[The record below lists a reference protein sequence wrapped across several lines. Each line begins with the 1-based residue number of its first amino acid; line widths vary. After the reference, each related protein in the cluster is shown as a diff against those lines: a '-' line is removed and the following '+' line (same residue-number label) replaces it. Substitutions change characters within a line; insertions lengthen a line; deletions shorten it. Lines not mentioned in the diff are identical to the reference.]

1 MNKTM
6 QKKYARL
13 IARVGVNIK
22 KGQPV
27 RIYCEADQHE
37 FITIL
42 VSECYKAGASRVEV
56 DWAFQAVTK
65 LNYKHRTLK
74 SLSEVP
80 AWQEERLKLMVEE
93 IPCRIYIESE
103 DPYGLAGVNR
113 EKMQKSQMA
122 RYKITKKYSDAL
134 ENKDQ
139 WCIAAVPSYA
149 WAKRVFPNET
159 KTRAYNMLW
168 DAILK
173 TVYVTKDNDPEEAWR
188 EHNADLK
195 ARTSYLNEKKF
206 DYLEYKSSN
215 GTNFKASL
223 IPESHWCG
231 GGETTLGGNFF
242 NPNMPTQ
249 EVFITPKKGFAE
261 GKLVATKPLSWQS
274 QIIDNFYITF
284 KDGKAVEWDAE
295 VGKDLLDK
303 MLSMDEGAKYLGELA
318 LIPHDSPIANTGILF
333 YNTLFDENASCHVAL
348 GRGFCDTI
356 DGFEDRSLEECREL
370 GVNDSMIHVDFMI
383 GAPDLEITGYKD
395 GKAYPIFR
403 DGNWAF

>member
-13 IARVGVNIK
+13 IARVGANIK

-37 FITIL
+37 FVTIL
-42 VSECYKAGASRVEV
+42 VAECYKAGASRVEV

-65 LNYKHRTLK
+65 LNYKYRTLK

-93 IPCRIYIESE
+93 VPCRIYIESE

-159 KTRAYNMLW
+159 KTKAYNMLW
-168 DAILK
+168 DAILQ
-173 TVYVTKDNDPEEAWR
+173 TVYVTKDNDPEEAWKN
-188 EHNADLK
+188 HNADLK
-195 ARTSYLNEKKF
+195 KRTAYLNDKKF
-206 DYLEYKSSN
+206 DYLHYKSAN
-215 GTNFKASL
+215 GTDFKAWL

-231 GGETTLGGNFF
+231 GGETTLSGNFF
-242 NPNMPTQ
+242 NPNLPAE
-249 EVFITPKKGFAE
+249 EVFISPKKGYAE
-261 GKLVATKPLSWQS
+261 GKVVSTKPLSWQS
-274 QIIDNFYITF
+274 QIIDDFYITF
-284 KDGKAVEWDAE
+284 KDGKAVEWDAK

-303 MLSMDEGAKYLGELA
+303 MLTMDEGAKYLGELA

-348 GRGFCDTI
+348 GRGFCDTV
-356 DGFEDRSLEECREL
+356 DGFEDKSLEECQAL

-383 GAPDLEITGYKD
+383 GASDLEITGYKD
-395 GKAYPIFR
+395 GVAYPVFKN
-403 DGNWAF
+403 GNWAF

>member
-6 QKKYARL
+6 QRKYARL
-13 IARVGVNIK
+13 IARVGINIK

-27 RIYCEADQHE
+27 RIYAEADQHE
-37 FITIL
+37 FVTIL

-56 DWAFQAVTK
+56 DFSFQAITK
-65 LNYKHRTLK
+65 LDYRHRTLK
-74 SLSEVP
+74 SLSTVP
-80 AWQEERLKLMVEE
+80 AWQEERLKQMVEE
-93 IPCRIYIESE
+93 VPCRIYIESE
-103 DPYGLAGVNR
+103 DPDGLNGVNR
-113 EKMQKSQMA
+113 EKMQKSRIE
-122 RYKITKKYSDAL
+122 RYKVTKKYSDAL

-149 WAKRVFPNET
+149 WAKKVFPEET
-159 KTRAYNMLW
+159 KNRAYNKLW
-168 DAILK
+168 DAILE
-173 TVYVTKDNDPEEAWR
+173 TVYVTKDNDPEKAWA
-188 EHNADLK
+188 EHNANLK
-195 ARTSYLNEKKF
+195 KRTAYLNEKKF

-231 GGETTLGGNFF
+231 GGENTLSGNFF

-249 EVFITPKKGFAE
+249 EVFISPKKGFAE
-261 GKLVATKPLSWQS
+261 GKVVSTKPLSYQG
-274 QIIDNFYITF
+274 QIINDFYIEF
-284 KDGKAVEWDAE
+284 KDGKAVAWDAKE
-295 VGKDLLDK
+295 GKDLLDK

-333 YNTLFDENASCHVAL
+333 YNTLFDENASCHLAL

-356 DGFEDRSLEECREL
+356 DDFESKSLEECQAL

-395 GKAYPIFR
+395 GKAYKIFEK
-403 DGNWAF
+403 GNWAF